1 MENCVRRED
10 LERRLEL
17 IEKNWVGL
25 NKDIHQVAAFVAGEK
40 GGTIELNSTK
50 SNKPEE
56 MD

>member
-1 MENCVRRED
+1 MASFTRRDD

>member
-1 MENCVRRED
+1 MRRED

-25 NKDIHQVAAFVAGEK
+25 NKDIHQVAAFVAGGK
-40 GGTIELNSTK
+40 AGTIELNFMK
-50 SNKPEE
+50 SSEPEE